1 MSEENRELT
10 KEELE
15 DIEWEKAGFTRAEIE
30 EMDRRAANIENAIP
44 WEEFIDEI
52 FSQDEILEMDKRAK
66 DIGKVPSYTTDEI
79 LKELGYK
86 NEYFKD

>member
-66 DIGKVPSYTTDEI
+66 DIGKVPSFTTDEI

>member
-44 WEEFIDEI
+44 WKEFVNEL

-66 DIGKVPSYTTDEI
+66 DIGKVPSFTTDEI

>member
-1 MSEENRELT
+1 MSEEKRELT

-15 DIEWEKAGFTRAEIE
+15 NIEWEKAGFTRAEIE

-66 DIGKVPSYTTDEI
+66 DIGKVTSYTTDEI

>member
-15 DIEWEKAGFTRAEIE
+15 DIGWEKAGFIRAEIE
-30 EMDRRAANIENAIP
+30 EIDRRAANIENAIP
-44 WEEFIDEI
+44 WEEFIDGI
-52 FSQDEILEMDKRAK
+52 FSQDEILEMDERAK
-66 DIGKVPSYTTDEI
+66 DIGKVTSYTTDEI

>member
-1 MSEENRELT
+1 MSEENRELI

-30 EMDRRAANIENAIP
+30 EMDRRATENSIH
-44 WEEFIDEI
+44 WEEFVNEL

-66 DIGKVPSYTTDEI
+66 DIGKVPSFTTDET
-79 LKELGYK
+79 LKEFGYK
-86 NEYFKD
+86 DILD

>member
-30 EMDRRAANIENAIP
+30 EMDRRATGNSIP

-52 FSQDEILEMDKRAK
+52 FWTN
-66 DIGKVPSYTTDEI
+66 V
-79 LKELGYK
+79 LKI
-86 NEYFKD
+86 

>member
-1 MSEENRELT
+1 MSEEKRELT

-15 DIEWEKAGFTRAEIE
+15 DIELEKAGFTRAEIE

-52 FSQDEILEMDKRAK
+52 FSQDEILEMDKRSN
-66 DIGKVPSYTTDEI
+66 DIGKVPSFTTDEI
-79 LKELGYK
+79 LKEFGY
-86 NEYFKD
+86 YFKE

>member
-30 EMDRRAANIENAIP
+30 EMDRRATENSIH
-44 WEEFIDEI
+44 WEEFVNEL

-66 DIGKVPSYTTDEI
+66 DIGKVPSFTTDEI
-79 LKELGYK
+79 LKEFGYK

>member
-1 MSEENRELT
+1 MSEEKRELT
-10 KEELE
+10 KEEQE
-15 DIEWEKAGFTRAEIE
+15 NIEWEKAGFTRAEIE
-30 EMDRRAANIENAIP
+30 EMDRRAENIENAIP
-44 WEEFIDEI
+44 WEEFIDEN

>member
-1 MSEENRELT
+1 MSEEKRELT

-15 DIEWEKAGFTRAEIE
+15 NIEWEKAGFTRAEIE

-52 FSQDEILEMDKRAK
+52 FSQDEILEMDERSKN
-66 DIGKVPSYTTDEI
+66 IGKVPSFTTDEI

>member
-30 EMDRRAANIENAIP
+30 EMDRRATGNSIP

-52 FSQDEILEMDKRAK
+52 FSQDEILEMDERAK
-66 DIGKVPSYTTDEI
+66 DIGKVPSFTTDEI
-79 LKELGYK
+79 LKEFGYK
-86 NEYFKD
+86 DILD

>member
-30 EMDRRAANIENAIP
+30 AMDRRASENSIF
-44 WEEFIDEI
+44 WEEF
-52 FSQDEILEMDKRAK
+52 
-66 DIGKVPSYTTDEI
+66 VN
-79 LKELGYK
+79 EL
-86 NEYFKD
+86 F

>member
-30 EMDRRAANIENAIP
+30 AIDRRASENSIP
-44 WEEFIDEI
+44 WEEFVNEL

-66 DIGKVPSYTTDEI
+66 DIGKVPSFTTDEI

>member
-1 MSEENRELT
+1 MSEEKRELT
-10 KEELE
+10 KEEQE
-15 DIEWEKAGFTRAEIE
+15 NIEWEKAGFARAEIE

-44 WEEFIDEI
+44 WEEFIDEN

-79 LKELGYK
+79 LKELGY
-86 NEYFKD
+86 YFKE

>member
-1 MSEENRELT
+1 MSEEKRELA

-30 EMDRRAANIENAIP
+30 EMDRRATENSIP

-52 FSQDEILEMDKRAK
+52 FSQDEILEMDKRAN
-66 DIGKVPSYTTDEI
+66 DIGKVPSFTTDEI
-79 LKELGYK
+79 LKELGY
-86 NEYFKD
+86 YFKE

>member
-1 MSEENRELT
+1 MSEEKRELT

-15 DIEWEKAGFTRAEIE
+15 NIEWEKAGFTRVEIE

-66 DIGKVPSYTTDEI
+66 DIGKVPSYTTDKI
-79 LKELGYK
+79 LKELG
-86 NEYFKD
+86 